1 MDIVWMIVFVLLIYF
16 STVISISA
24 IRTIMDR
31 RNGRGIVK
39 EAFKETCWDLFL
51 ELLNP
56 FNWF

>member
-31 RNGRGIVK
+31 RNGKGFVK
-39 EAFKETCWDLFL
+39 EAFKESFWDLFF
-51 ELLNP
+51 ELLTP
-56 FNWF
+56 L